1 MEREETEIISNTNWV
16 LKSVCSSPTLP
27 IDKQTG
33 IEDLEERVRQMLKQE
48 KNKLTFCFS
57 LPFFFSFFFWI

>member
-48 KNKLTFCFS
+48 KNKLLILKS
-57 LPFFFSFFFWI
+57 